1 MGYRSTVMNRLHIGI
16 GSAVT
21 LAVIASLMLGQHA
34 CDSSGYWPRSEQ
46 TRVYTGGDWPDN
58 EMRKCAALPRADGTI
73 YFLGCVDAIANSD
86 EASMT
91 KVTFWGR
98 TQREDRFQ
106 ALHSEAMDGWH
117 WNCKKSGESLTCYA
131 VN

>member
-1 MGYRSTVMNRLHIGI
+1 
-16 GSAVT
+16 
-21 LAVIASLMLGQHA
+21 MLGRMKGTGVKIGVAALVLVVAISLVSQRA
-34 CDSSGYWPRSEQ
+34 CDRSGYWPHNEE
-46 TRVYTGGDWPDN
+46 TRVYSPGDWPKD
-58 EMRKCAALPRADGTI
+58 ELRKCAALPRADGTI
-73 YFLGCVDAIANSD
+73 YFLGCVDDIELSD
-86 EASMT
+86 DAPLT

-117 WNCKKSGESLTCYA
+117 WNCKKSGYSLTCYA

>member
-1 MGYRSTVMNRLHIGI
+1 MVVL
-16 GSAVT
+16 VT
-21 LAVIASLMLGQHA
+21 LLVFGQRA
-34 CDSSGYWPRSEQ
+34 CDRSGNWPHSEE
-46 TRVYTGGDWPDN
+46 TRVYDGGNWSAD
-58 EMRKCAALPRADGTI
+58 EMRKCAALPREDGTI
-73 YFLGCVDAIANSD
+73 YFLGCVDSIQNFD
-86 EASMT
+86 EAQMT

-117 WNCKKSGESLTCYA
+117 WECKKNRSSLTCYA